1 MKIDENAMVNLKI
14 GGKQYQLQV
23 RRLVQCT
30 FSTNPYNK
38 PRVIHKTG
46 NILDFSLDNLVWVT
60 CKESRTKAKPSDS
73 EKTSKRGNRPVIK
86 WRITEDKEKGEP
98 IGIL

>member
-1 MKIDENAMVNLKI
+1 M
-14 GGKQYQLQV
+14 
-23 RRLVQCT
+23 
-30 FSTNPYNK
+30 
-38 PRVIHKTG
+38 
-46 NILDFSLDNLVWVT
+46 DFSLDNLVWVT
-60 CKESRTKAKPSDS
+60 YKESITKHKPSYS